1 MKRLTTT
8 LIAALMICLAAHPQ
22 DQQRGKATYYSKRA
36 TGARTSSG
44 ERMHHDSLTCA
55 HRSYP
60 FGTLLRVTNERN
72 GRQVVVRVID
82 RGPFAKGRII
92 DLSYAAAKQLGM
104 LQQGVDMVTVEP
116 ITNTRIPYKAEPLLM
131 PEIDFKVT
139 EYIVPADGEL
149 HLFVD
154 PNPTKDNGGKGS
166 NRTTRKSGKENKGN
180 NTTRRK

>member
-8 LIAALMICLAAHPQ
+8 LLAALMICLAAQPQ

-72 GRQVVVRVID
+72 GRHVVVRVID

-116 ITNTRIPYKAEPLLM
+116 ITNTQIPYKAEPLLM

-149 HLFVD
+149 HLFAD
-154 PNPTKDNGGKGS
+154 PNPTKDKGSKGS
-166 NRTTRKSGKENKGN
+166 NSTTGKSGKKSNGN
-180 NTTRRK
+180 NTRRRK